1 MCGIFFSCTY
11 LSTLFISW
19 AILQRLCGLCKK
31 FSKAESN
38 ITGLKSLG
46 ATVLHGIDVK
56 TMKLHTELKNRRFD
70 RIVFNFPHAGFKGK
84 ESEVYMIK
92 YVRYLVVFS
101 FAVNYFLDPVFINS
115 IFCLLS

>member
-1 MCGIFFSCTY
+1 MGNFTEA
-11 LSTLFISW
+11 L
-19 AILQRLCGLCKK
+19 RKK
-31 FSKAESN
+31 FSKVESN

-56 TMKLHTELKNRRFD
+56 TMKLHTDLKNRRFD

-84 ESEVYMIK
+84 EYEVYMIK

-101 FAVNYFLDPVFINS
+101 FAVNYFLNPVFINS
-115 IFCLLS
+115 LLLLVWISFVMIFGVD